1 MCQEDCMAIR
11 EILRLGNPVL
21 RIDCAPVTSFESGR
35 LGDLVADLRD
45 TLENFRRSNGFG
57 RAIAAPQIGV
67 TERIIY
73 IDAGEPVAMVNPVI
87 VRRSRKQMTLWDDCF
102 SFPDLM
108 VRVKRNLAVL
118 VRYQDREGRKQEL
131 DAEGSLSELLQH
143 EIDHVHGIL
152 AVDRAIDSKHIVYR
166 TELERAAKERME
178 VVL

>member
-1 MCQEDCMAIR
+1 MAVR

-21 RIDCAPVTSFESGR
+21 RIDCTPVTSFESGR
-35 LGDLVADLRD
+35 LADVVADLRD
-45 TLENFRRSNGFG
+45 TLENFRKINGFG
-57 RAIAAPQIGV
+57 RGIAAPQIGV
-67 TERIIY
+67 SERVIY
-73 IDAGEPVAMVNPVI
+73 IDAGGPVAMANPVI

-108 VRVKRNLAVL
+108 VRVTRNLSVR
-118 VRYQDREGRKQEL
+118 VRYQDRDGRRQEL
-131 DAEGSLSELLQH
+131 EAEGALSELLQH

-166 TELERAAKERME
+166 TELERAAKERGE

>member
-1 MCQEDCMAIR
+1 MAIR

-21 RIDCAPVTSFESGR
+21 RIDCAPVTSFESER

-45 TLENFRRSNGFG
+45 TLENFRRSYGFG

-131 DAEGSLSELLQH
+131 EADGSLSELLQH